1 MLPTRSQVA
10 PHKARLS
17 PDEVLRQRYGRYG
30 IIRTRAGPRA
40 LVTASDRRFQMTGP
54 QAKANLTGPK
64 RLMGLG
70 RVELPTSRLS
80 GVRSNHLSYR
90 PHFAQPPAYSHSLF
104 GPFLGRKSSSSVSS
118 NSS

>member
-1 MLPTRSQVA
+1 MKWQEARHKMQPTRSQVA
-10 PHKARLS
+10 TQKARLS
-17 PDEVLRQRYGRYG
+17 PDDVLRQRYGRYG

-40 LVTASDRRFQMTGP
+40 LVTASGRRFQMTGP

-90 PHFAQPPAYSHSLF
+90 PD
-104 GPFLGRKSSSSVSS
+104 GVRLGKMI
-118 NSS
+118 